1 MHWPCFWPVAFC
13 RRNSAA
19 RMRRLVPAMVFM
31 PGPMLCH
38 LPPVGKP
45 RRPRYKFVSG
55 TAVLCLS
62 GTMMGAI
69 LALAR
74 ISHTGR
80 CIGVLILRK
89 SCCDNG
95 LSQDQGSPDAD
106 RV

>member
-1 MHWPCFWPVAFC
+1 
-13 RRNSAA
+13 
-19 RMRRLVPAMVFM
+19 MVFM

-69 LALAR
+69 LALALPA
-74 ISHTGR
+74 TGCLGAR
-80 CIGVLILRK
+80 FRGRYDMKRAQAHLAGPLVDHESTACAIEKASAPSRSI
-89 SCCDNG
+89 
-95 LSQDQGSPDAD
+95 A
-106 RV
+106 